1 MSEFTADHNAQLF
14 DSADVVA
21 DYEAVAGLTPCEQ
34 VLFDRYIPIGSDV
47 LDLGVGAGRTV
58 EPLRARARRYVG
70 VDYAPN
76 MIESCLTRFPDVEFH
91 MGDAADLSRFD
102 DGSFDA
108 VVFSFNGID
117 CLYPD
122 EARLRCLDECRRVL
136 RPGGTFVL
144 SVHNPLGVFTV
155 PPVRDLPPLVKARRF
170 ARETLTGMRR
180 AWNAVRGVGRRGEG
194 YVMDPV
200 HGGLVSHLATPR
212 KVVEELAEHGF
223 DHLETLPSTYPKR
236 RPGLVVIWY
245 YYAFRRREPATGS

>member
-1 MSEFTADHNAQLF
+1 MSEFATDHNARLF
-14 DSADVVA
+14 DSSDIVA
-21 DYEAVAGLTPCEQ
+21 DYEALAGLTPCERT
-34 VLFDRYIPIGSDV
+34 LFERHIPTGSDV

-58 EPLRARARRYVG
+58 EPLRARAGRYVG

-76 MIESCLTRFPDVEFH
+76 MIESCRARFPDAEFH
-91 MGDAADLSRFD
+91 VADASDLSRFD
-102 DGSFDA
+102 DESFDA

-122 EARLRCLDECRRVL
+122 EVRLRCLDECRRVL
-136 RPGGTFVL
+136 RPGGAFVL

-155 PPVRDLPPLVKARRF
+155 PAVRGLPLLVKARRV
-170 ARETLTGMRR
+170 ARESLNGVRR
-180 AWNAVRGVGRRGEG
+180 AWNAVRGAGRRGEG

-200 HGGLVSHLATPR
+200 HGGLVTHLAARR

-236 RPGLVVIWY
+236 RPELVKIWY
-245 YYAFRRREPATGS
+245 YYAFRRRGSGS